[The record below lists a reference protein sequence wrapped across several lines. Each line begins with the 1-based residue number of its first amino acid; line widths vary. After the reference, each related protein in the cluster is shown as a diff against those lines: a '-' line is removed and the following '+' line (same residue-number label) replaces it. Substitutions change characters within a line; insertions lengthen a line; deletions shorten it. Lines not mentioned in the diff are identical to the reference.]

1 MTRERNA
8 GLDRRN
14 RRTRVAALILPILV
28 LQACSKQREPPAA
41 AAAAAGPWVGTA
53 LHGNDAAALR
63 AYIESVAQVTPRTFK
78 VQWSPATVAIDR
90 AAALRSLRSVS
101 ADGAVIGLA
110 SSEPAVANLKPGSIL
125 WVWDIAVRKVQSLE
139 TRGDVTLVTTIPVA
153 LPEAIPN
160 AEIDFEVPPPLNSYY
175 ISRRA
180 VAPAA
185 AATARLRRRSSPQFL
200 LTRYDATSPAE
211 PPAAAPDAP
220 ADASAPAGS
229 HSNAGD
235 DWFDEG
241 MSANGYTGSKDDWT
255 YSIGY
260 GTRPGGIT
268 LELQAR
274 KGDDVSG
281 GTESGVDP
289 DAVAKKYKEI
299 EQDRKE
305 IGEQIDKVE
314 RDLGE
319 EQKALK
325 QVDSDYERQMQQ
337 LQQDQQN
344 RNNPDYS
351 GPRPPPRTTDSGGF
365 PLTDK
370 AAQQRL
376 QKEWDAKRDIE
387 AKKLAAVEQIL
398 SASRTRLDAIEARK
412 RALKAAKAVAK
423 QLWDIVSD
431 NVDARLRARLEL
443 DGFTMGENLVF
454 RNGEVDLA
462 STHFK
467 NLNGNV
473 HAQLIGR
480 LGHEGS
486 EQIKIPVIQVPI
498 AFNVPIP
505 VGGIPF
511 VVQVGAD
518 FALTMSLTGAK
529 ATLSVDG
536 QTAFSGDSGF
546 DYSKSKAS
554 YSTEF
559 KGQDPQISDYK
570 GFSLGVS
577 AVVLGVQIPR
587 LGMGLGVFGVSSVAY
602 MDVVNVITMTNGAAI
617 VTGLGAPPCKRIT
630 YNAVGHVGIDTTIV
644 PLPFGAAEKVGKS
657 LSPKKEI
664 FNRQKELLDPPVKMC
679 EVK

>member
-1 MTRERNA
+1 ML
-8 GLDRRN
+8 LDAKLGGRSRCV
-14 RRTRVAALILPILV
+14 RVAALLV
-28 LQACSKQREPPAA
+28 AVAVLGACGKHGEPLPAA
-41 AAAAAGPWVGTA
+41 TPAAVARAAGPWVGAA

-63 AYIESVAQVTPRTFK
+63 AYIESVAEVTPRTFK

-110 SSEPAVANLKPGSIL
+110 SSEPAVAKLKPGSIL

-139 TRGDVTLVTTIPVA
+139 QRGEVTLVTTIPVA
-153 LPEAIPN
+153 LPEAMPN
-160 AEIDFEVPPPLNSYY
+160 AEIDFETPPPLNSYY
-175 ISRRA
+175 IARRA
-180 VAPAA
+180 AAAAPAA
-185 AATARLRRRSSPQFL
+185 TGLRRPPAPHFL
-200 LTRYDATSPAE
+200 YARYDAGAAGEAPAG
-211 PPAAAPDAP
+211 PGAP
-220 ADASAPAGS
+220 AD
-229 HSNAGD
+229 SNAPPGNESPAAD

-241 MSANGYTGSKDDWT
+241 MSANGYTGSKGDWT
-255 YSIGY
+255 YSLGY

-274 KGDDVSG
+274 KGDDVG
-281 GTESGVDP
+281 GETESGVDP
-289 DAVAKKYKEI
+289 NAAKEKYAEI
-299 EQDRKE
+299 EKE
-305 IGEQIDKVE
+305 HMETKEQIDKSE
-314 RDLGE
+314 HDLNE
-319 EQKALK
+319 EQQALR
-325 QVDSDYERQMQQ
+325 QVDTDYQGQMQQ
-337 LQQDQQN
+337 L
-344 RNNPDYS
+344 PS
-351 GPRPPPRTTDSGGF
+351 
-365 PLTDK
+365 TDK
-370 AAQQRL
+370 LARQRL
-376 QKEWDAKRDIE
+376 QNEWDAKRNIE
-387 AKKLAAVEQIL
+387 ARKLASVEQIL
-398 SASRTRLDAIEARK
+398 AESRVRLEKIEASK

-431 NVDARLRARLEL
+431 NVDARLRARMDL
-443 DGFTMGENLVF
+443 DGFTMGEHLVF
-454 RNGEVDLA
+454 RNGDVDLA

-467 NLNGNV
+467 NLNGSV

-486 EQIKIPVIQVPI
+486 AQIKIPVIQVPI

-518 FALTMSLTGAK
+518 FALTLSLTGAK

-559 KGQDPQISDYK
+559 KGQDPKISDYK

-577 AVVLGVQIPR
+577 AVVLGIQIPR
-587 LGMGLGVFGVSSVAY
+587 LGMGLGVLGVSSVAY
-602 MDVVNVITMTNGAAI
+602 MDVVNVITMTNGAA
-617 VTGLGAPPCKRIT
+617 VGLGLGAPACKRIT

-644 PLPFGAAEKVGKS
+644 PLPFDISEKVEKS

-664 FNRQKELLDPPVKMC
+664 FNRQKELLDPAVKMC
-679 EVK
+679 EVT